1 MKPVG
6 TPRDRV
12 AGIVTRALAAAI
24 DLAVVLLMMAAALI
38 TVAGLKFLWAPVSFR
53 WPSPSWPLSLLVGAL
68 LATAY
73 LTVSWATTGRT
84 WGGAILGLRVRSTGG
99 GTLGWARAGLRALLY
114 VAFPPGLLW
123 VVVSR
128 RRLSLQDAVLLS
140 VVVYD
145 WHDDAGLESAAHPA
159 HETPRLTVSPDS
171 PHPDGAAEEA
181 SRDGAPV
188 VDIRGRKIR

>member
-1 MKPVG
+1 MTPVR

-12 AGIVTRALAAAI
+12 AGIVTRAVAAAI
-24 DLAVVLLMMAAALI
+24 DLAVVLLMMGAALI

-84 WGGAILGLRVRSTGG
+84 WGAAILGLRVRSVGG
-99 GTLGWARAGLRALLY
+99 ATLGWARAALRALLC

-145 WHDDAGLESAAHPA
+145 WHDDAGLESAAHPVD
-159 HETPRLTVSPDS
+159 EMPRLTVAPDS
-171 PHPDGAAEEA
+171 PHPDGAV
-181 SRDGAPV
+181 DGSNPDRVRA
-188 VDIRGRKIR
+188 VDIRGRNVR